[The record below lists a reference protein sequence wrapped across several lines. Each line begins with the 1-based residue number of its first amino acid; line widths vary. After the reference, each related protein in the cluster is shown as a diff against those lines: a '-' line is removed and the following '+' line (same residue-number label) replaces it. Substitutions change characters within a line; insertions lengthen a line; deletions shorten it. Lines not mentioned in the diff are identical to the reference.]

1 MATPTPNLNHLR
13 CTITNTTFDN
23 IKKKSYF
30 SLMCDDDEV
39 ELSSELSKNEIILA
53 ELKLY
58 STLKGS
64 LNEHSCPLLFYKI
77 NEHQLVKFD

>member
-1 MATPTPNLNHLR
+1 MW
-13 CTITNTTFDN
+13 
-23 IKKKSYF
+23 
-30 SLMCDDDEV
+30 DDDEV

-64 LNEHSCPLLFYKI
+64 LNEHSCPLSFSR
-77 NEHQLVKFD
+77 